1 MTPFS
6 IVPLT
11 NVNLRTGPGIS
22 YEIAGKVPVGY
33 EMTASELEKDGSGT
47 VWYKVS
53 DGYWVNSKYVKQ
65 PNQIK
70 RDNNISTLTTV
81 PVNGSAQSSITQ
93 TINNTIGDLTGG
105 LISGVDNN
113 LGIFNSLTGIAG
125 ASSQEL
131 ILQRRIFGVP
141 FQFLDNVDMRP
152 DSNSPLGIQFATNI
166 MAETPVLS
174 LLPGIPDYLSE
185 KSIDEKKDITKTLID
200 AVNSNVKSIQEMAKD
215 SLKESDNL
223 DMKFFEFTSRTS
235 EYMLY
240 VNLLCRMCAIY
251 MEIGEYTVPGT
262 DKKYCEYNWFEW
274 RLSNAFANRAI
285 NPQTA
290 PEFYYEGAKN
300 IVVSAAESVYEATG
314 LKSLVDEVST
324 SLMGNPKETKEEK
337 SEATGY
343 GKIAE
348 SMNGINRVSNSLGLL
363 DSYYM
368 DFFVKPPQY
377 SDSFSN
383 STTES
388 KLANS
393 IQSIADLQ
401 KEIAFLFGDLVTTNS
416 KLLDENSETYTRDA
430 NALIDNYFENG
441 SAKRMFSRLV
451 TGSAAVITGSN
462 LIFPELWN
470 SSSYDRNFQVEIT
483 LSTPYGDRESIF
495 LEIMVPMMHLLA
507 FVLPRQS
514 SVNAY
519 TSPFLVRATLPG
531 YFSCEMGIIKDMSI
545 TKGGS
550 SGDCW
555 SIEGLP
561 TEVQISLGI
570 QDLYNA
576 LSMGN
581 FSTPKSAWNFAH
593 NSSLIDFIG
602 VQCGLNMRSN
612 EWTKKLSVINSLVQN
627 IVSDKKDFI
636 ATSIQEISARSMFKI
651 FAGK

>member
-47 VWYKVS
+47 AWYKVA
-53 DGYWVNSKYVKQ
+53 DGYWINSKYVKQ

-70 RDNNISTLTTV
+70 RDNEVSTLTTV
-81 PVNGSAQSSITQ
+81 PVNGSAQSSDIQ
-93 TINNTIGDLTGG
+93 TVNDVVGDLTGG
-105 LISGVDNN
+105 LISGTDNN
-113 LGIFNSLTGIAG
+113 LGIFNSLTGIAS
-125 ASSQEL
+125 ASSQEF
-131 ILQRRIFGVP
+131 ILQRRIYGVP
-141 FQFLDNVDMRP
+141 FQFLDTVDMRP
-152 DSNSPLGIQFATNI
+152 DNNSPLGVQFVTNI
-166 MAETPVLS
+166 MAETPILS

-185 KSIDEKKDITKTLID
+185 KSIDEKKDITKTLVDSI
-200 AVNSNVKSIQEMAKD
+200 NENVKSIQEMAKD

-251 MEIGEYTVPGT
+251 MEIGEYTVPGS

-274 RLSNAFANRAI
+274 HLSNAFANRATK
-285 NPQTA
+285 PQTA
-290 PEFYYEGAKN
+290 GEYYGDKASDILSTARDKVDEMLGM
-300 IVVSAAESVYEATG
+300 
-314 LKSLVDEVST
+314 KSLSEQASKSLESSLTTKSKVPT
-324 SLMGNPKETKEEK
+324 S
-337 SEATGY
+337 GY

-348 SMNGINRVSNSLGLL
+348 SMNGIGEASNSLAFK
-363 DSYYM
+363 DSYYI

-377 SDSFSN
+377 SESFQN
-383 STTES
+383 STTDS
-388 KLANS
+388 KLAS
-393 IQSIADLQ
+393 SLQSVSDLQ
-401 KEIAFLFGDLVTTNS
+401 KELAFLLGSLATSNS
-416 KLLDENSETYTRDA
+416 KILDENSEAFARNTND
-430 NALIDNYFENG
+430 LIDNYFENG
-441 SAKRMFSRLV
+441 SAKKMFSRLV
-451 TGSAAVITGSN
+451 TGSSAIITGSN

-483 LSTPYGDRESIF
+483 LSTPYGDKESIF
-495 LEIMVPMMHLLA
+495 LEIMVPLMHLLA

-514 SVNAY
+514 SVNSY
-519 TSPFLVRATLPG
+519 TSPFLVRASLPG
-531 YFSCEMGIIKDMSI
+531 FFSCEMGIVRDMSI
-545 TKGGS
+545 SKGGS

-555 SIEGLP
+555 SVDGLP
-561 TEVQISLGI
+561 TEVQVSMGI

-593 NSSLIDFIG
+593 NSALIDFIG

-612 EWTKKLSVINSLVQN
+612 EWTKKLAVIESLVKN
-627 IVSDKKDFI
+627 IVADKADFM
-636 ATSIQEISARSMFKI
+636 ATSIQEIASQSVFKI
-651 FAGK
+651 LAGGK